1 MGVAVLVIVV
11 AAIVVGIKIGLS
23 LGMSILLTSIG
34 LGIYLGNLATSF
46 VTAIMSED
54 DWVLILATYTIA
66 VLSELYRV
74 TGAINELGLGLS
86 SMGDPRIGLALI
98 PAVVGLMPVAGG
110 ALLSAP
116 LVEALGKPLG
126 LSSEVLAYINVWYR
140 HTLLYSYPFSQLLV
154 VLSQLSKV
162 HILSLALATSPI
174 SLLMAIIGLPTLLR
188 ARRYGSQETRE
199 SPSGSLVTVVP
210 LAVAVLLLTFL
221 SQLMGSWAIP
231 VGTFVAILTLMKLR
245 GSGKHL
251 LESLFSSRVADVMLS
266 VVAVILLRE
275 VINNSQLPAELSNA
289 TSSFGNSGIVFA
301 SLSSL
306 ISIATGSPMTGLF
319 IVIPLLSS
327 IGLDNLM
334 TVILIH
340 NYSFLGYL
348 VSPTHL
354 CLLYTAEYFK
364 VDLVRVYRYLIPSV
378 ATVVV
383 AVTVFYIL
391 I

>member
-1 MGVAVLVIVV
+1 
-11 AAIVVGIKIGLS
+11 
-23 LGMSILLTSIG
+23 
-34 LGIYLGNLATSF
+34 
-46 VTAIMSED
+46 
-54 DWVLILATYTIA
+54 
-66 VLSELYRV
+66 
-74 TGAINELGLGLS
+74 
-86 SMGDPRIGLALI
+86 
-98 PAVVGLMPVAGG
+98 
-110 ALLSAP
+110 
-116 LVEALGKPLG
+116 
-126 LSSEVLAYINVWYR
+126 
-140 HTLLYSYPFSQLLV
+140 
-154 VLSQLSKV
+154 
-162 HILSLALATSPI
+162 
-174 SLLMAIIGLPTLLR
+174 
-188 ARRYGSQETRE
+188 
-199 SPSGSLVTVVP
+199 
-210 LAVAVLLLTFL
+210 
-221 SQLMGSWAIP
+221 MGSWAIP